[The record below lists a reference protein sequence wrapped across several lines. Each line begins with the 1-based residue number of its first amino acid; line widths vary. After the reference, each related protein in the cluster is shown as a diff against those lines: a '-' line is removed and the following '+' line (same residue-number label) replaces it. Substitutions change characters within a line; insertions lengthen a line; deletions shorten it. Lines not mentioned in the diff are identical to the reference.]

1 MQLHELKRRTE
12 NKKPKR
18 VGRGGGR
25 GKTSGRGTKGQKAR
39 AGHSIMPAIREQLK
53 KLPKLR
59 GRGVGGLISIQNKPH
74 VVNLASIEKAFS
86 SGAAINSK
94 TLVEQGLVRTRKG
107 IKNPVIKILGDG
119 EVTKK
124 FTVTGC
130 TVSASAKSKIEA
142 AGGSV
147 AAVEEKVSKPKVVKE
162 KKEKVAKTKA
172 PKAK

>member
-1 MQLHELKRRTE
+1 MQLHELKRKTE

-74 VVNLASIEKAFS
+74 VVNLASIDKAFS
-86 SGAAINSK
+86 SGATVNAK

-107 IKNPVIKILGDG
+107 VKNPVIKILGDG

-124 FTVTGC
+124 FTLSG
-130 TVSASAKSKIEA
+130 VSISSVAKEKIEK

-147 AAVEEKVSKPKVVKE
+147 A
-162 KKEKVAKTKA
+162 
-172 PKAK
+172 

>member
-1 MQLHELKRRTE
+1 MQLHELKRKTE
-12 NKKPKR
+12 NKKAKR

-25 GKTSGRGTKGQKAR
+25 GKTSGRCTKGQKAR

-74 VVNLASIEKAFS
+74 VVNLASIDKAFS
-86 SGAAINSK
+86 SGATINAK

-107 IKNPVIKILGDG
+107 VKNPVIKILGDG

-124 FTVTGC
+124 FVVSGC
-130 TVSASAKSKIEA
+130 SVSSSAKSKIEA

-147 AAVEEKVSKPKVVKE
+147 ATLEEKV
-162 KKEKVAKTKA
+162 TKA
-172 PKAK
+172 RAPREKAAKAK

>member
-1 MQLHELKRRTE
+1 MQLNELKRATAQ
-12 NKKPKR
+12 KSPKR

-59 GRGVGGLISIQNKPH
+59 GRGVGGLISIQAKPH
-74 VVNLASIEKAFS
+74 VVNLASLDKAFS
-86 SGAAINSK
+86 SGATINAK

-124 FTVTGC
+124 FIVTDC
-130 TVSASAKSKIEA
+130 EVSTSAKSKIEA

-147 AAVEEKVSKPKVVKE
+147 VAVAEKVSKQKVA
-162 KKEKVAKTKA
+162 KEKVAKK
-172 PKAK
+172 KAKAE

>member
-1 MQLHELKRRTE
+1 MQLHELKRKTE

-74 VVNLASIEKAFS
+74 VVNLASIEKAVS
-86 SGAAINSK
+86 TGATVNAK

-124 FTVTGC
+124 FIVAGC
-130 TVSASAKSKIEA
+130 EVSASAKAKIEA

-147 AAVEEKVSKPKVVKE
+147 AAIEAKVSKPKA
-162 KKEKVAKTKA
+162 AK
-172 PKAK
+172 PKAAKAK

>member
-12 NKKPKR
+12 NKKAKR

-86 SGAAINSK
+86 SGATINAK

-119 EVTKK
+119 EITKK
-124 FTVTGC
+124 FTVAGC
-130 TVSASAKSKIEA
+130 SVSASAKAKIEA

-147 AAVEEKVSKPKVVKE
+147 AVIEEKVSKPKAVKE
-162 KKEKVAKTKA
+162 KKAKVVKA
-172 PKAK
+172 E

>member
-86 SGAAINSK
+86 SGATVNAK
-94 TLVEQGLVRTRKG
+94 TLVEMGLVRTRKG

-124 FTVTGC
+124 FTVAGC
-130 TVSASAKSKIEA
+130 SVSSSAKSKIEA

-147 AAVEEKVSKPKVVKE
+147 AALDEKVSKPRPV
-162 KKEKVAKTKA
+162 KEKVAKAKTK
-172 PKAK
+172 

>member
-59 GRGVGGLISIQNKPH
+59 GRGVGGLISIQSKPH

-86 SGAAINSK
+86 TGAIINAK

-107 IKNPVIKILGDG
+107 MKSPMIKILGDG
-119 EVTKK
+119 DITKK
-124 FTVTGC
+124 FIVADC
-130 TVSASAKSKIEA
+130 EVSASAKSKIEA
-142 AGGSV
+142 AGGSISAV
-147 AAVEEKVSKPKVVKE
+147 AEKVSKPKVVKE
-162 KKEKVAKTKA
+162 KGC
-172 PKAK
+172 KAKVKAE

>member
-86 SGAAINSK
+86 SGSTINAK
-94 TLVEQGLVRTRKG
+94 TLVEMGLVRTRKG

-124 FTVTGC
+124 FTVAGC
-130 TVSASAKSKIEA
+130 SVSSSAKSKIEA

-147 AAVEEKVSKPKVVKE
+147 AALDAKVSKQKVVKE
-162 KKEKVAKTKA
+162 KKAKAIKA
-172 PKAK
+172 E